1 MDAHNV
7 GVHMT
12 AKLSIRS
19 YTFVSHTHAHDHH
32 QLVFPLIGA
41 VDMHTG
47 RHTGRGVPGQCII
60 TLAGDEHTFAPEKG
74 SYFLVADLSELPAN
88 IEKLQESFVKI
99 SEPVQAFCFFVQKQ
113 LEYRTSPTLESSMG
127 KWFFQLLSEQPFLLN
142 TDKRISRAI
151 ELLEN
156 DIRMSPSLDELA
168 SVACLS
174 ISQFKALFKKETS
187 QTPGHYLLHLRM
199 EKARALLVNTDYP
212 INVIAG
218 DVGYQD
224 SSAFSSRFSQYFG
237 YPPRKL
243 RAR

>member
-47 RHTGRGVPGQCII
+47 RHTGRGLPGQCII
-60 TLAGDEHTFAPEKG
+60 TLARDEHTFAPEKG
-74 SYFLVADLSELPAN
+74 SYFLVADLSELPEN
-88 IEKLQESFVKI
+88 IEQLQESFVRV
-99 SEPVQAFCFFVQKQ
+99 SESVQAFCFFVQKQ
-113 LEYRTSPTLESSMG
+113 LESRISPTLESSMG
-127 KWFFQLLSEQPFLLN
+127 EWFFQLLSEQPFLLN

-187 QTPGHYLLHLRM
+187 QTPGQYLLHLRM

-224 SSAFSSRFSQYFG
+224 SSAFSSRFSQYYG